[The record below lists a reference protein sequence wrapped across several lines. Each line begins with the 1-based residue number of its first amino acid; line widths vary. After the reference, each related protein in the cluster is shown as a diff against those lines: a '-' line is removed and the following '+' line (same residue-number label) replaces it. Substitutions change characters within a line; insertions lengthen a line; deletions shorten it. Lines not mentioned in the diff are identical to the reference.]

1 MKRYSDS
8 DELSFPSG
16 TVVTIGSFDGVH
28 LGHRYLIGK
37 TCEFA
42 SKYGIESL
50 VVTFDRHPATVVRPE
65 SAPLLLSGLDQK
77 LELLEATGVDGT
89 CVIEFDQKRA
99 SERAIDF
106 VEVFLVGK
114 LNVRHIVVGRDFHFG
129 HGREGNV
136 DLLNSLGRIHGF
148 EVTGADLMPANE
160 EGLEA
165 ISSTLIRRLVASGD
179 MEHAAK
185 QLGRWFELRG
195 PVEHGDQRGGNEL
208 GYPTANVTIDNFMVT
223 PPDGIYAGWVVF
235 PDGKA
240 YESAISL
247 GTRPTYYPHGGERL
261 LEAFIIGFEGD
272 IYEVE
277 LRVVFGV
284 KIRDQERF
292 SNSME
297 LQERISED
305 IKAVSGFCS
314 LNRLQE

>member
-8 DELSFPSG
+8 DYLNFPSG

-28 LGHRYLIGK
+28 RGHRYLIGK
-37 TCEFA
+37 TCEIA
-42 SKYGIESL
+42 SQYGIESL

-65 SAPLLLSGLDQK
+65 SAPLLLSSLEQK
-77 LELLEATGVDGT
+77 LELLEETGVDGT
-89 CVIEFDQKRA
+89 CVIEFDQKRS
-99 SERAIDF
+99 SERAKDF
-106 VEVFLVGK
+106 VENFLVRR
-114 LNVRHIVVGRDFHFG
+114 LNVKHIVVGRDFHFG
-129 HGREGNV
+129 HSREGNL
-136 DLLNSLGRIHGF
+136 DLLISLGRIHGF
-148 EVTGADLMPANE
+148 EVTGADLMPANYV
-160 EGLEA
+160 GLEV

-179 MEHAAK
+179 MEQAAK
-185 QLGRWFELRG
+185 LLGRRFELRG
-195 PVEHGDQRGGNEL
+195 SVEHGDQRGGGEL
-208 GYPTANVTIDNFMVT
+208 GYPTANVTIDNFMAT

-235 PDGKA
+235 PEGRS

-272 IYEVE
+272 IYDVE
-277 LRVVFGV
+277 LRIVFGI

-292 SNSME
+292 SNSRE

-314 LNRLQE
+314 LNRV